1 MPGTFAIG
9 MDLGGTNARAAVVD
23 ERGRVV
29 SSHRQQLEKNDPE
42 SAADALAFCVEQ
54 AIARSML
61 HPSACV
67 GYGAGLAG
75 QLEAGTHRV
84 LVAPSLGW
92 RDVDFAAL
100 LAIRLQAPVRIT
112 NDLSAAALGETRAG
126 AARGYANAVLVFVGS
141 GIGAGLVLGG
151 RLYEGATG
159 VAGEL
164 GHVKVKPGG
173 RKCGCGEAGC
183 LEAYAG
189 GHNLGRRAGDALRAG
204 RESSLEVPEGLNPT
218 AKMLA
223 LEAAKGDSL
232 SVELLEEAG
241 RLVGLAAANV
251 MTLLN
256 PDVLVLGGG
265 VLLGA
270 PLVRQGVETTVR
282 AETSRTAL
290 SRLVIADTVLGD
302 DAGVIGAAYLAR
314 EEAGR

>member
-29 SSHRQQLEKNDPE
+29 SSHRQALEKNDPE
-42 SAADALAFCVEQ
+42 SAADALVFCVEK
-54 AIARSML
+54 AIADSNFD
-61 HPSACV
+61 PSGCA
-67 GYGAGLAG
+67 GYGAGVAG

-100 LAIRLQAPVRIT
+100 LRARLKSTVRIC

-126 AARGYANAVLVFVGS
+126 AARGYPNAVLLFVGS
-141 GIGAGLVLGG
+141 GIGAGLVIDG

-164 GHVKVKPGG
+164 GHVTIHPGG
-173 RKCGCGEAGC
+173 RPCGCGERGC

-189 GHNLGRRAGDALRAG
+189 GHNLGRRAGEAIAAG
-204 RESSLEVPEGLNPT
+204 RETLLEVPKGLNPT

-223 LEAAKGDSL
+223 LAAEKGDRL
-232 SVELLEEAG
+232 SIELLEEAG
-241 RLVGLAAANV
+241 QLIGLAAANV
-251 MTLLN
+251 VTLLN

-265 VLLGA
+265 VLLGS
-270 PLVRQGVETTVR
+270 PLIRGGVDRTIR
-282 AETSRTAL
+282 AEAGRTAL
-290 SRLVIADTVLGD
+290 ARLIIADTVLGD
-302 DAGVIGAAYLAR
+302 DAGVVGAAFLAR
-314 EEAGR
+314 EDAGA